1 MQSQLNAR
9 FRRPLE
15 EYYERRIIVWRDEEG
30 SFADQVEEMRLDNAR
45 VLIMRENTMFTLRR
59 QIEVEFA
66 HENILLYCPMHFEK
80 AEDNWLQDVF
90 LYSEEFRADY
100 WSMLFDELNI
110 SNTRENRELARAAA
124 PFFKSRERKSRLCA
138 LRSRYDDARTLR
150 DGMLCVAAGGR
161 AGGLAEAVRLTLS
174 APPDEPNEPLA
185 AMERCC
191 GKDAFWDAMR
201 ETYAYQGPRDT
212 ARLCLYLLVCAALTG
227 TDEQRFAG
235 IEGSAEHAM
244 QAYGLFVDWQRTDR
258 EGLMEACLRA
268 EECGRIE
275 ERLSSAGREELLRM
289 SVFPAVDRLLLRETL
304 TRFAEGRLDTDDSE
318 RLLRERRDKPWHE
331 EYAPYYDAV
340 RALTDM
346 TLFYRAYR
354 NGFGFDEA
362 LEMWREYARGL
373 YRMDAFDRAFCGAFE
388 AALDRGVMPLED
400 ALCAAAEA
408 ESLLYKNWYFA
419 GLSERWEAL
428 LDGRRPEEALPVE
441 PRQERFYANNLS
453 GLPSRTFVIVSDGMR
468 YEIGCELARRLNGK
482 LPGNAEC
489 EPLLCALPTV
499 TPVGMAALLP
509 HRRLQLQDD
518 LRVLCD
524 GLPTESGKRQGVLEA
539 ACPESAALSLSE
551 FRLMS
556 RAQRQ
561 ERVKG
566 LKVVYLY
573 QDVIDAAGEGG
584 GNPFSAC
591 ESALNEI
598 VQTARILTGE
608 LGAAQI
614 LITADHGF
622 VYTRAPL
629 EPCDKAGQDNLTGEV
644 LECKRRYAVTR
655 EAQGTGVIS
664 LPLRTLGREDLFGA
678 FPRGGRRFALQGGT
692 NYVHGGLSLQ
702 EMMAPLVRYQN
713 KKAGQKGYKAI
724 TKATI
729 VLLGENRKISN
740 GIFTLNFYQ
749 KERCLGKVQPRMAV
763 ARFEDAQGHIIS
775 DEHRLCANSAAV
787 ENNDRVMRVTFQLL
801 GGGYDRTADYD
812 LVVRDAEDGEEL
824 VRAPFRIDIVF
835 GLDFDF

>member
-30 SFADQVEEMRLDNAR
+30 SFADQVEELSLDNAR
-45 VLIMRENTMFTLRR
+45 VLVMRENTMFTLRR

-66 HENILLYCPMHFEK
+66 RENILLYCPMRFEK

-110 SNTRENRELARAAA
+110 ENTRENRDFARSVA
-124 PFFKSRERKSRLCA
+124 PFFKSRERRNRLMA
-138 LRSRYDDARTLR
+138 LKKGYPDARALR
-150 DGMLCVAAGGR
+150 DGVLCAACGVR
-161 AGGLAEAVRLTLS
+161 TGGLAEAVRAVLS
-174 APPDEPNEPLA
+174 VPDGEENEPLA
-185 AMERCC
+185 AIEKYC

-201 ETYAYQGPRDT
+201 EAYGYEGARET
-212 ARLCLYLLVCAALTG
+212 TRLCLHLLVSAALIG
-227 TDEQRFAG
+227 ADEQRFAG
-235 IEGSAEHAM
+235 VEGSAEHAT
-244 QAYGLFVDWQRTDR
+244 QAYGLFIDWQRADR
-258 EGLMEACLRA
+258 ESLMEACLRA
-268 EECGRIE
+268 EERGRVE
-275 ERLSSAGREELLRM
+275 EKLSEAGRDELMRM
-289 SVFPAVDRLLLRETL
+289 SVFPAVDTLLLRESL
-304 TRFAEGRLDTDDSE
+304 SRFADGRLDTDDSE
-318 RLLRERRDKPWHE
+318 RLLRERRDKPWHD

-354 NGFGFDEA
+354 GGFGCEDA
-362 LEMWREYARGL
+362 PEMWREYARGL
-373 YRMDAFDRAFCGAFE
+373 YRMDAFDRAFGRAFE
-388 AALDRGVMPLED
+388 AALDRGIIALED

-408 ESLLYKNWYFA
+408 EGRLYKNWYFA

-428 LDGRRPEEALPVE
+428 LGGRRPEEALPVE
-441 PRQERFYANNLS
+441 PRQERFYANNLAAAQA
-453 GLPSRTFVIVSDGMR
+453 RTFVIVSDGMR
-468 YEIGCELARRLNGK
+468 YEIGCELARRLNGR

-509 HRRLQLQDD
+509 HRKLYLQDD

-524 GLPTESGKRQGVLEA
+524 ELPTESGRRQKALEA
-539 ACPESAALSLSE
+539 ACPQSAAIGLSE

-566 LKVVYLY
+566 MKVVYLY
-573 QDVIDAAGEGG
+573 QDVIDAAGESG
-584 GNPFSAC
+584 GNPFQAC
-591 ESALNEI
+591 ESAMNEL

-608 LGAAQI
+608 LSAAQI
-614 LITADHGF
+614 LFTADHGF

-629 EPCDKAGQDNLTGEV
+629 EECDKSSQGTLTGEV
-644 LECKRRYAVTR
+644 LECKRRYAVVR
-655 EAQGTGVIS
+655 ERQEGAIC
-664 LPLRTLGREDLFGA
+664 LPLKTLGREDLYGA

-702 EMMAPLVRYQN
+702 EMMAPLVRYVN
-713 KKAGQKGYKAI
+713 RKEGQKGYKAI

-729 VLLGENRKISN
+729 ALLGENRKISN

-763 ARFEDAQGHIIS
+763 ARFEDEQGHIIS
-775 DEHRLCANSAAV
+775 DEHRLCANSAAI

-801 GGGYDRTADYD
+801 GGGYDRTAEYD

-824 VRAPFRIDIVF
+824 VRAPFKIDIVF
-835 GLDFDF
+835 GLDFDL